1 MRLSFLIQLLL
12 LIILIVGVYLI
23 FTNGV
28 SGRNK
33 LILIVF
39 LVVIGIYLF
48 NKLPFLRGYNEVI
61 ENPVD
66 AKITYTI
73 TSDKLKK
80 SNGDFSIS
88 SWIYINDW
96 NEKYGQEKNNFKN
109 GRFNQHETRRI

>member
-66 AKITYTI
+66 C
-73 TSDKLKK
+73 
-80 SNGDFSIS
+80 
-88 SWIYINDW
+88 
-96 NEKYGQEKNNFKN
+96 
-109 GRFNQHETRRI
+109 

>member
-61 ENPVD
+61 ENQL
-66 AKITYTI
+66 TQ
-73 TSDKLKK
+73 K
-80 SNGDFSIS
+80 SPIRLLL
-88 SWIYINDW
+88 IN
-96 NEKYGQEKNNFKN
+96 
-109 GRFNQHETRRI
+109 

>member
-48 NKLPFLRGYNEVI
+48 NKLPFLRVI
-61 ENPVD
+61 MKLL
-66 AKITYTI
+66 KILLLQIQKEY
-73 TSDKLKK
+73 LK
-80 SNGDFSIS
+80 
-88 SWIYINDW
+88 
-96 NEKYGQEKNNFKN
+96 QL
-109 GRFNQHETRRI
+109 T